1 MRKVSE
7 QIIEAQNRASL
18 IKRQTTVKQEQQF
31 TVAKHVALEY
41 DGVQL
46 NNGAR
51 LEVDP
56 GTQIIQNDEGTGLYA
71 LAWVYLPNERMVQ
84 PYEAPYDDSEPVL
97 YDTVVDAV
105 SATVMKLVQRDGSQ
119 TDEAMIRTEI
129 ALVMNQIFGG
139 E

>member
-7 QIIEAQNRASL
+7 QIIEAQNRVRASRL
-18 IKRQTTVKQEQQF
+18 TTVAQEQQF
-31 TVAKHVALEY
+31 TIAKHVALEY

-84 PYEAPYDDSEPVL
+84 PYEVPYDDSEPVL

-119 TDEAMIRTEI
+119 TDEAMIRAEI
-129 ALVMNQIFGG
+129 ALAMNQIFGG

>member
-1 MRKVSE
+1 MRKVSK

-31 TVAKHVALEY
+31 IIAKHVALEY

-71 LAWVYLPNERMVQ
+71 LAWVYLPNERIEV
-84 PYEAPYDDSEPVL
+84 
-97 YDTVVDAV
+97 
-105 SATVMKLVQRDGSQ
+105 K
-119 TDEAMIRTEI
+119 
-129 ALVMNQIFGG
+129 
-139 E
+139 

>member
-1 MRKVSE
+1 MREVSK
-7 QIIEAQNRASL
+7 QIIEAQNHVRL

-31 TVAKHVALEY
+31 IIAKHVALEY

-71 LAWVYLPNERMVQ
+71 LAWVYLPNERIEV
-84 PYEAPYDDSEPVL
+84 
-97 YDTVVDAV
+97 
-105 SATVMKLVQRDGSQ
+105 K
-119 TDEAMIRTEI
+119 
-129 ALVMNQIFGG
+129 
-139 E
+139 